1 MRGWDYLVCPFTVT
15 WSRELTAFSVM
26 SFVGYDY
33 VKQHGVP
40 PEEGGVEMNGIF
52 GGL

>member
-1 MRGWDYLVCPFTVT
+1 MCGWDYLVCAFTII
-15 WSRELTAFSVM
+15 WYRKLTAISVM

-40 PEEGGVEMNGIF
+40 PEEDGMVMNGMF